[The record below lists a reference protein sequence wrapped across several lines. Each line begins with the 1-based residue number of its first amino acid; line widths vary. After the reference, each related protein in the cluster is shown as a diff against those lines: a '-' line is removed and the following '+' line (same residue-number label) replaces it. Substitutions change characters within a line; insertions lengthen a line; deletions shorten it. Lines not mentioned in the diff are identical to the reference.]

1 MNGYSRIPGFP
12 GAGGPLEIEV
22 YSVSQVTDFVARL
35 LQADTR
41 LADVWVSGEISNF
54 THHSSG
60 HMYLTLKDDASRL
73 RAVMFQGANRGLRFR
88 PESGMRVFAHGYV
101 GVYRSGGEYQLYVDF
116 MEPAGLGALFLAFQ
130 QLKAKLEAQGLFDPA
145 LKRSLPRFPKCIAV
159 ATSPT
164 GAAIR
169 DIITVARRRWPAV
182 HIVVI
187 PTLVQGDGAPA
198 SIVAAIERANAASGA
213 EGIVDID
220 ALIVG
225 RGGGS
230 AEELWAFNDE
240 TVARAIRS
248 SRIPV
253 VSAVGHET
261 DFTIADFAADV
272 RAATPSAAAELVVP
286 DMGVY
291 LRQLD
296 TLQTRLARSVRRL
309 LDQRK
314 QRMDELGRW
323 LTQRIQVKLR
333 TSRDRVQRLSGVL
346 SALDPE
352 AVLGRGYAI
361 CRGPDGSILKDS
373 QNVQTGDAVRVK
385 LGRGAIGCEVREREV
400 VEG

>member
-1 MNGYSRIPGFP
+1 MEVRRVNAYG
-12 GAGGPLEIEV
+12 LEIEV
-22 YSVSQVTDFVARL
+22 HSVSQITDRVARL
-35 LQADTR
+35 LQADAV

-60 HMYLTLKDDASRL
+60 HMYMTLKDDTSRL

-101 GVYRSGGEYQLYVDF
+101 GVYRSGGEYQLYIDF
-116 MEPAGLGALFLAFQ
+116 MEPAGLGGLFLAFQ
-130 QLKAKLEAQGLFDPA
+130 QLKAKLEAEGLFDAA
-145 LKRSLPRFPKCIAV
+145 LKRPLPRFPKRIAV

-182 HIVVI
+182 HIIVI

-198 SIVAAIERANAASGA
+198 SIVSSIEQANALA
-213 EGIVDID
+213 EAGNGDGDGMGIDV
-220 ALIVG
+220 LIVG

-240 TVARAIRS
+240 MVARAIRS

-272 RAATPSAAAELVVP
+272 RAATPSAAAEVVVP
-286 DMGVY
+286 DIGVY
-291 LRQLD
+291 LRQLEAERA
-296 TLQTRLARSVRRL
+296 RLERSMQRL
-309 LDQRK
+309 IAQRQ
-314 QRMDELGRW
+314 QRLDELRRW
-323 LTQRIQVKLR
+323 LVLKTQTKLR
-333 TSRDRVQRLSGVL
+333 ASRERVQRLAGVL
-346 SALDPE
+346 SALDPQ

-361 CRGPDGSILKDS
+361 CRGPDGAIMKDS
-373 QNVQTGDAVRVK
+373 QAVHLGDAVSVK
-385 LGRGAIGCEVREREV
+385 LGRGAIGCEVREVIR
-400 VEG
+400 G

>member
-1 MNGYSRIPGFP
+1 MNAYG
-12 GAGGPLEIEV
+12 LEIEV
-22 YSVSQVTDFVARL
+22 YSVSQITDRVARL
-35 LQADTR
+35 LQADAV

-60 HMYLTLKDDASRL
+60 HMYMTLKDDASRL
-73 RAVMFQGANRGLRFR
+73 RAVMFHGANRGLRFR

-101 GVYRSGGEYQLYVDF
+101 GVYRSGGEYQLYIDF
-116 MEPAGLGALFLAFQ
+116 MEPAGLGGLFLAFQ
-130 QLKAKLEAQGLFDPA
+130 QLKARLEAEGLFDPA
-145 LKRSLPRFPKCIAV
+145 LKRSLPRFPKRIAV

-182 HIVVI
+182 NIVII

-198 SIVAAIERANAASGA
+198 SIVSSIEQANALA
-213 EGIVDID
+213 EAGGDDGVDV
-220 ALIVG
+220 LIVG

-286 DMGVY
+286 DIVVY
-291 LRQLD
+291 LRQVEVARA
-296 TLQTRLARSVRRL
+296 RLARSVRRL
-309 LDQRK
+309 IDQRR
-314 QRMDELGRW
+314 QRVDELRRW
-323 LTQRIQVKLR
+323 LVQKTQMKLR
-333 TSRDRVQRLSGVL
+333 ASRERVQRVAGVL
-346 SALDPE
+346 SALDPQ

-361 CRGPDGSILKDS
+361 CRGPDGAILKDS
-373 QNVQTGDAVRVK
+373 QSVRTGDAVSVR
-385 LGRGAIGCEVREREV
+385 LGRGAIGCEVREV
-400 VEG
+400 VHG

>member
-1 MNGYSRIPGFP
+1 MGVRRVNAYG
-12 GAGGPLEIEV
+12 LEIEV
-22 YSVSQVTDFVARL
+22 YSVSQISDRVARL
-35 LQADTR
+35 LQADAV

-60 HMYLTLKDDASRL
+60 HMYMTLKDDASRL

-101 GVYRSGGEYQLYVDF
+101 GVYRSGGEYQLYIDF
-116 MEPAGLGALFLAFQ
+116 MEPAGLGGLFLAFQ
-130 QLKAKLEAQGLFDPA
+130 QLKARLEAEGLFDPA
-145 LKRSLPRFPKCIAV
+145 LKRSLPRFPKRIAV

-182 HIVVI
+182 HIVII

-198 SIVAAIERANAASGA
+198 GIASSIEQANALA
-213 EGIVDID
+213 EAGGDDGVDV
-220 ALIVG
+220 LIVG

-286 DMGVY
+286 DIVVY
-291 LRQLD
+291 LRQVEVARA
-296 TLQTRLARSVRRL
+296 RLARSVRRL
-309 LDQRK
+309 IDQRR
-314 QRMDELGRW
+314 QRVDELRRW
-323 LTQRIQVKLR
+323 LVQKTQMKLR
-333 TSRDRVQRLSGVL
+333 ASRERVQRVVGVL
-346 SALDPE
+346 SALDPQ

-361 CRGPDGSILKDS
+361 CRGPDGAILKDS
-373 QNVQTGDAVRVK
+373 QSVRTGDAVSVR
-385 LGRGAIGCEVREREV
+385 LGRGAIGCEVREV
-400 VEG
+400 VHG

>member
-1 MNGYSRIPGFP
+1 MGVRRVNAYG
-12 GAGGPLEIEV
+12 LEIEV
-22 YSVSQVTDFVARL
+22 YSVSQITDRVARL
-35 LQADTR
+35 LQADAV

-60 HMYLTLKDDASRL
+60 HMYMTLKDDASRL

-101 GVYRSGGEYQLYVDF
+101 GVYRSGGEYQLYIDF
-116 MEPAGLGALFLAFQ
+116 MEPAGLGGLFLAFQ
-130 QLKAKLEAQGLFDPA
+130 QLKARLEAEGLFDPA
-145 LKRSLPRFPKCIAV
+145 LKRSLPRFPKRIAV

-182 HIVVI
+182 NIVII

-198 SIVAAIERANAASGA
+198 SIVSSIEQANALA
-213 EGIVDID
+213 EAGGDDGVDV
-220 ALIVG
+220 LIVG

-286 DMGVY
+286 DIVVY
-291 LRQLD
+291 LRQVEVERA
-296 TLQTRLARSVRRL
+296 RLARSVRRL
-309 LDQRK
+309 IDQRR
-314 QRMDELGRW
+314 QRVDELRRW
-323 LTQRIQVKLR
+323 LVQKTQMKLR
-333 TSRDRVQRLSGVL
+333 ASRERVQRVAGVL
-346 SALDPE
+346 SALDPQ

-361 CRGPDGSILKDS
+361 CRGPDGAILKDS
-373 QNVQTGDAVRVK
+373 QSVRTGDAVSVR
-385 LGRGAIGCEVREREV
+385 LGRGAIGCEVREV
-400 VEG
+400 VHG

>member
-1 MNGYSRIPGFP
+1 MGVRRVNAYG
-12 GAGGPLEIEV
+12 LEIEV
-22 YSVSQVTDFVARL
+22 YSVSQITDRVARL
-35 LQADTR
+35 LQADAV

-60 HMYLTLKDDASRL
+60 HMYMTLKDDASRL

-101 GVYRSGGEYQLYVDF
+101 GVYRSGGEYQLYIDF
-116 MEPAGLGALFLAFQ
+116 MEPAGLGGLFLAFQ
-130 QLKAKLEAQGLFDPA
+130 QLKAKLEAEGLFDPA
-145 LKRSLPRFPKCIAV
+145 LKRPLPRFPKRIAV

-182 HIVVI
+182 NIVII

-198 SIVAAIERANAASGA
+198 SIASSIEQANALA
-213 EGIVDID
+213 EAGGDDGVDV
-220 ALIVG
+220 LIVG

-240 TVARAIRS
+240 TVARAIRA

-286 DMGVY
+286 DIVVY
-291 LRQLD
+291 LRQVEVARA
-296 TLQTRLARSVRRL
+296 RLARSVRRL
-309 LDQRK
+309 IDQRR
-314 QRMDELGRW
+314 QRVDELRRW
-323 LTQRIQVKLR
+323 LVQKTQMKLR
-333 TSRDRVQRLSGVL
+333 ASRERVQRVVGVL
-346 SALDPE
+346 SALDPQ

-361 CRGPDGSILKDS
+361 CRGPDGAILKDS
-373 QNVQTGDAVRVK
+373 QSVRTGDAVSVR
-385 LGRGAIGCEVREREV
+385 LGRGAIGCEVREV
-400 VEG
+400 VHG

>member
-1 MNGYSRIPGFP
+1 MGVRRVNAYG
-12 GAGGPLEIEV
+12 LEIEV
-22 YSVSQVTDFVARL
+22 YSVSQITDRVARL
-35 LQADTR
+35 LQADSV

-60 HMYLTLKDDASRL
+60 HMYMTLKDDASRL

-88 PESGMRVFAHGYV
+88 PDSGMRVFAHGYV
-101 GVYRSGGEYQLYVDF
+101 GVYRSAGEYQLYIDF

-130 QLKAKLEAQGLFDPA
+130 QLKARLEAEGLFDPA
-145 LKRSLPRFPKCIAV
+145 LKRTLPRFPKRIAV

-164 GAAIR
+164 GAAVR

-198 SIVAAIERANAASGA
+198 SIVSSIEQANALA
-213 EGIVDID
+213 EAGGDHGIDV
-220 ALIVG
+220 LIVG

-240 TVARAIRS
+240 MVARAIRS

-286 DMGVY
+286 DIAVY
-291 LRQLD
+291 LRQLEVARA
-296 TLQTRLARSVRRL
+296 RLARSVRRL
-309 LDQRK
+309 IDQRQ
-314 QRMDELGRW
+314 QRVDELRRW
-323 LTQRIQVKLR
+323 LVQKTQTKLR
-333 TSRDRVQRLSGVL
+333 TSRERVQRLAGVL
-346 SALDPE
+346 SALDPQ

-361 CRGPDGSILKDS
+361 CRGPDGAILKDS
-373 QNVQTGDAVRVK
+373 QCVDVGDAVNVR
-385 LGRGAIGCEVREREV
+385 LGRGAIGCQVREV
-400 VEG
+400 VRG

>member
-1 MNGYSRIPGFP
+1 MNAYG
-12 GAGGPLEIEV
+12 LEIEV
-22 YSVSQVTDFVARL
+22 YSVSQITDRVTRL
-35 LQADTR
+35 LQADAV

-60 HMYLTLKDDASRL
+60 HMYMTLKDDASRL

-101 GVYRSGGEYQLYVDF
+101 GVYRSGGEYQLYIDF
-116 MEPAGLGALFLAFQ
+116 MEPAGLGGLFLAFQ
-130 QLKAKLEAQGLFDPA
+130 QLKAKLEAEGLFDPA
-145 LKRSLPRFPKCIAV
+145 LKRPLPRFPRRIAV

-182 HIVVI
+182 NIVII

-198 SIVAAIERANAASGA
+198 SIASSIEQANALA
-213 EGIVDID
+213 EAGGDDGVDV
-220 ALIVG
+220 LIVG

-261 DFTIADFAADV
+261 DFTIADFAEDV

-286 DMGVY
+286 DIVVY
-291 LRQLD
+291 LRQVEVARA
-296 TLQTRLARSVRRL
+296 RLARSVRRL
-309 LDQRK
+309 IDQRR
-314 QRMDELGRW
+314 QRVDELRRR
-323 LTQRIQVKLR
+323 LVQKTQMKLR
-333 TSRDRVQRLSGVL
+333 ASRERVQRVAGVL
-346 SALDPE
+346 SALDPQ

-361 CRGPDGSILKDS
+361 CRGPDGAILKDS
-373 QNVQTGDAVRVK
+373 QSVRTGDAVSVR
-385 LGRGAIGCEVREREV
+385 LGRGAIGCEVREV
-400 VEG
+400 VHG

>member
-1 MNGYSRIPGFP
+1 MNAYG
-12 GAGGPLEIEV
+12 LEIEV
-22 YSVSQVTDFVARL
+22 YSVSQISDRVARL
-35 LQADTR
+35 LQADAV

-60 HMYLTLKDDASRL
+60 HMYMTLKDDASRL

-101 GVYRSGGEYQLYVDF
+101 GVYRSGGEYQLYIDF
-116 MEPAGLGALFLAFQ
+116 MEPAGLGGLFLAFQ
-130 QLKAKLEAQGLFDPA
+130 QLKARLEAEGLFDPA
-145 LKRSLPRFPKCIAV
+145 LKRSLPRFPKRIAV

-182 HIVVI
+182 NIVII

-198 SIVAAIERANAASGA
+198 SIASSIEQANALA
-213 EGIVDID
+213 EAGGDDGVDV
-220 ALIVG
+220 LIVG

-286 DMGVY
+286 DIVVY
-291 LRQLD
+291 LRQVEVARA
-296 TLQTRLARSVRRL
+296 RLARSVRRL
-309 LDQRK
+309 IDQRR
-314 QRMDELGRW
+314 QRADELRRW
-323 LTQRIQVKLR
+323 LVQNTQTKLR
-333 TSRDRVQRLSGVL
+333 ASRERVQRLAEVL
-346 SALDPE
+346 SALDPQ
-352 AVLGRGYAI
+352 AVLSRGYAI
-361 CRGPDGSILKDS
+361 CRGPDGAILKDS
-373 QNVQTGDAVRVK
+373 QGVRTGDAVSVR
-385 LGRGAIGCEVREREV
+385 LGRGAIGCEVREV
-400 VEG
+400 VHG

>member
-1 MNGYSRIPGFP
+1 MGVRRVNAYG
-12 GAGGPLEIEV
+12 LEIEV
-22 YSVSQVTDFVARL
+22 YSVSQITDRVARL
-35 LQADTR
+35 LQADAV

-60 HMYLTLKDDASRL
+60 HMYMTLKDDASRL

-101 GVYRSGGEYQLYVDF
+101 GVYRSGGEYQLYIDF
-116 MEPAGLGALFLAFQ
+116 MEPAGLGGLFLAFQ
-130 QLKAKLEAQGLFDPA
+130 QLKARLEAEGLFDPA
-145 LKRSLPRFPKCIAV
+145 LKRSLPRFPKRIAV

-182 HIVVI
+182 NIVII

-198 SIVAAIERANAASGA
+198 SIASSIEQANALA
-213 EGIVDID
+213 EAGGDDGVDV
-220 ALIVG
+220 LIVG

-286 DMGVY
+286 DIVVY
-291 LRQLD
+291 LRQVEVARA
-296 TLQTRLARSVRRL
+296 RLARSVRRL
-309 LDQRK
+309 IDQRR
-314 QRMDELGRW
+314 QRVDELRRW
-323 LTQRIQVKLR
+323 LVQKTQMKLR
-333 TSRDRVQRLSGVL
+333 ASRERVQRVVGVL
-346 SALDPE
+346 SALDPQ

-361 CRGPDGSILKDS
+361 CRGPDGAILKDS
-373 QNVQTGDAVRVK
+373 QSVRTGDAVSVR
-385 LGRGAIGCEVREREV
+385 LGRGAIGCEVREV
-400 VEG
+400 VHG

>member
-1 MNGYSRIPGFP
+1 MNAYG
-12 GAGGPLEIEV
+12 LEIEV
-22 YSVSQVTDFVARL
+22 YSVSQISDRVARL
-35 LQADTR
+35 LQADAV

-60 HMYLTLKDDASRL
+60 HMYMTLKDDASRL

-101 GVYRSGGEYQLYVDF
+101 GVYRSGGEYQLYIDF
-116 MEPAGLGALFLAFQ
+116 MEPAGLGGLFLAFQ
-130 QLKAKLEAQGLFDPA
+130 QLKARLEAEGLFDPA
-145 LKRSLPRFPKCIAV
+145 LKRSLPRFPKRIAV

-182 HIVVI
+182 NIVII

-198 SIVAAIERANAASGA
+198 SIASSIEQANALA
-213 EGIVDID
+213 EAGGDDGVDV
-220 ALIVG
+220 LIVG

-240 TVARAIRS
+240 TVARAIRA

-286 DMGVY
+286 DIVVY
-291 LRQLD
+291 LRQVEVARA
-296 TLQTRLARSVRRL
+296 RLARSVRRL
-309 LDQRK
+309 IDQRR
-314 QRMDELGRW
+314 QRVDELRRW
-323 LTQRIQVKLR
+323 LVQKTQMKLR
-333 TSRDRVQRLSGVL
+333 ASRERVQRVVGVL
-346 SALDPE
+346 STLDPQ

-361 CRGPDGSILKDS
+361 CRGPDGAILKDS
-373 QNVQTGDAVRVK
+373 QSVRTGDAVSVR
-385 LGRGAIGCEVREREV
+385 LGRGAIGCEVREV
-400 VEG
+400 VHG

>member
-1 MNGYSRIPGFP
+1 MGVRRVNAYG
-12 GAGGPLEIEV
+12 LEIEV
-22 YSVSQVTDFVARL
+22 YSVSQISDRVARL
-35 LQADTR
+35 LQADAV

-60 HMYLTLKDDASRL
+60 HMYMTLKDDASRL

-101 GVYRSGGEYQLYVDF
+101 GVYRSGGEYQLYIDF
-116 MEPAGLGALFLAFQ
+116 MEPAGLGGLFLACQ
-130 QLKAKLEAQGLFDPA
+130 QLKARLEAEGLFDPA
-145 LKRSLPRFPKCIAV
+145 LKRSLPRFPKRIAV

-182 HIVVI
+182 NIVII

-198 SIVAAIERANAASGA
+198 SIASSIEQANALA
-213 EGIVDID
+213 EAGGDDGVDV
-220 ALIVG
+220 LIVG

-286 DMGVY
+286 DIVVY
-291 LRQLD
+291 LRQVEVARA
-296 TLQTRLARSVRRL
+296 RLARSVRRL
-309 LDQRK
+309 IDQRR
-314 QRMDELGRW
+314 QRVDELRRW
-323 LTQRIQVKLR
+323 LVQKTQMKLR
-333 TSRDRVQRLSGVL
+333 ASRERVQRVVGVL
-346 SALDPE
+346 SALDPQ

-361 CRGPDGSILKDS
+361 CRGPDGAILKDS
-373 QNVQTGDAVRVK
+373 QSVRTGDAVSVR
-385 LGRGAIGCEVREREV
+385 LGRGAIGCEVREV
-400 VEG
+400 VHG

>member
-1 MNGYSRIPGFP
+1 MEVRRVNAYG
-12 GAGGPLEIEV
+12 LEIEV
-22 YSVSQVTDFVARL
+22 HSVSQITDRVARL
-35 LQADTR
+35 LQADAV

-60 HMYLTLKDDASRL
+60 HMYMTLKDDTSRL

-101 GVYRSGGEYQLYVDF
+101 GVYRGGGEYQLYIDF
-116 MEPAGLGALFLAFQ
+116 MEPAGLGGLFLAFQ
-130 QLKAKLEAQGLFDPA
+130 QLKAKLEAEGLFDAA
-145 LKRSLPRFPKCIAV
+145 LKRPLPRFPKRIAV

-182 HIVVI
+182 HIIVI

-198 SIVAAIERANAASGA
+198 SIVSSIEQANALA
-213 EGIVDID
+213 EAGNGDGDGMGIDV
-220 ALIVG
+220 LIVG

-240 TVARAIRS
+240 MVARAIRS

-272 RAATPSAAAELVVP
+272 RAATPSAAAEVVVP

-291 LRQLD
+291 LRQLEAERA
-296 TLQTRLARSVRRL
+296 RLVRSMRRL
-309 LDQRK
+309 IAQRQ
-314 QRMDELGRW
+314 QRVDELRRW
-323 LTQRIQVKLR
+323 LVLKTQTKLR
-333 TSRDRVQRLSGVL
+333 ASRERVQRLAGVL
-346 SALDPE
+346 SALDPQ

-361 CRGPDGSILKDS
+361 CRGPDGAIMKDS
-373 QNVQTGDAVRVK
+373 QAVHLGDAVSVK
-385 LGRGAIGCEVREREV
+385 LGRGAIGCEVREVIR
-400 VEG
+400 G

>member
-1 MNGYSRIPGFP
+1 M
-12 GAGGPLEIEV
+12 GGHRVNAYGLEIEV
-22 YSVSQVTDFVARL
+22 YSVSQITDRVTRL
-35 LQADTR
+35 LQADAV

-60 HMYLTLKDDASRL
+60 HMYMTLKDDASRL

-101 GVYRSGGEYQLYVDF
+101 GVYRSGGEYQLYIDF
-116 MEPAGLGALFLAFQ
+116 MEPAGLGGLFLAFQ
-130 QLKAKLEAQGLFDPA
+130 QLKARLEAEGLFDPA
-145 LKRSLPRFPKCIAV
+145 LKRSLPRFPKRIAV

-182 HIVVI
+182 NIVII

-198 SIVAAIERANAASGA
+198 SIASSIEQANALA
-213 EGIVDID
+213 EAGGDDGVDV
-220 ALIVG
+220 LIVG

-286 DMGVY
+286 DIVVY
-291 LRQLD
+291 LRQVEVARA
-296 TLQTRLARSVRRL
+296 RLARSVRRL
-309 LDQRK
+309 IDQRR
-314 QRMDELGRW
+314 QRVDELRRW
-323 LTQRIQVKLR
+323 LVQKTQMKLR
-333 TSRDRVQRLSGVL
+333 ASRERVQRVVGVL
-346 SALDPE
+346 SALDPQ

-361 CRGPDGSILKDS
+361 CRGPDGAILKDS
-373 QNVQTGDAVRVK
+373 QSVRTGDAVSVR
-385 LGRGAIGCEVREREV
+385 LGRGAIGCEVREV
-400 VEG
+400 VHG

>member
-1 MNGYSRIPGFP
+1 MGVRRVNAYG
-12 GAGGPLEIEV
+12 LEIEV
-22 YSVSQVTDFVARL
+22 YSVSQITDRVARL
-35 LQADTR
+35 LQADAV

-60 HMYLTLKDDASRL
+60 HMYMTLKDDASRL

-101 GVYRSGGEYQLYVDF
+101 GVYRSGGEYQLYIDF
-116 MEPAGLGALFLAFQ
+116 MEPAGLGGLFLAFQ
-130 QLKAKLEAQGLFDPA
+130 QLKARLEAEGLFDPA
-145 LKRSLPRFPKCIAV
+145 LKRPLPRFPKRIAV

-198 SIVAAIERANAASGA
+198 SIVSSIEQANALAEASGDD
-213 EGIVDID
+213 GIDV
-220 ALIVG
+220 LIVG

-230 AEELWAFNDE
+230 AEELGAFNDE

-286 DMGVY
+286 DIIVY
-291 LRQLD
+291 LRQLEVERA
-296 TLQTRLARSVRRL
+296 RLARSVRRL
-309 LDQRK
+309 IDQRR
-314 QRMDELGRW
+314 QHVDELRRW
-323 LTQRIQVKLR
+323 LVQKTQTKLR
-333 TSRDRVQRLSGVL
+333 TSRDRVQGLAGVL
-346 SALDPE
+346 SALDPQ
-352 AVLGRGYAI
+352 AVLGRGYAV

-373 QNVQTGDAVRVK
+373 QSVHAGDAVSVE
-385 LGRGAIGCEVREREV
+385 LGRGAIGCEVREV
-400 VEG
+400 VHG

>member
-1 MNGYSRIPGFP
+1 MEVRRVNAYG
-12 GAGGPLEIEV
+12 LEIEV
-22 YSVSQVTDFVARL
+22 HSVSQITDRVARL
-35 LQADTR
+35 LQADAV

-60 HMYLTLKDDASRL
+60 HMYMTLKDDTSRL

-101 GVYRSGGEYQLYVDF
+101 GVYRSGGEYQLYIDF
-116 MEPAGLGALFLAFQ
+116 MEPAGLGGLFLAFQ
-130 QLKAKLEAQGLFDPA
+130 QLKAKLEAEGLFDVA
-145 LKRSLPRFPKCIAV
+145 LKRPLPRFPKRIAV

-182 HIVVI
+182 HIIVI

-198 SIVAAIERANAASGA
+198 SIVSSIEQANALA
-213 EGIVDID
+213 EAGNGDGDGMGIDV
-220 ALIVG
+220 LIVG

-240 TVARAIRS
+240 KVARAIRS

-272 RAATPSAAAELVVP
+272 RAATPSAAAEVVVP
-286 DMGVY
+286 DIGVY
-291 LRQLD
+291 LRQLEAERA
-296 TLQTRLARSVRRL
+296 RLERSMQRL
-309 LDQRK
+309 IAQRQ
-314 QRMDELGRW
+314 QRLDELRRW
-323 LTQRIQVKLR
+323 LVLKTQTKLR
-333 TSRDRVQRLSGVL
+333 ASRERVQRLAGVL
-346 SALDPE
+346 SALDPQ

-361 CRGPDGSILKDS
+361 CRGPDGAIMKDS
-373 QNVQTGDAVRVK
+373 QAVHLGDAVSVK
-385 LGRGAIGCEVREREV
+385 LGRGAIGCEVREVIR
-400 VEG
+400 G

>member
-1 MNGYSRIPGFP
+1 MNAYG
-12 GAGGPLEIEV
+12 LEIEV
-22 YSVSQVTDFVARL
+22 YSVSQITDRVARL
-35 LQADTR
+35 LQADAV

-60 HMYLTLKDDASRL
+60 HMYMTLKDDASRL

-101 GVYRSGGEYQLYVDF
+101 GVYRSGGEYQLYIDF
-116 MEPAGLGALFLAFQ
+116 MEPAGLGGLFLAFQ
-130 QLKAKLEAQGLFDPA
+130 QLKARLEAEGLFDPA
-145 LKRSLPRFPKCIAV
+145 LKRSLPRFPKRIAV

-182 HIVVI
+182 NIVII

-198 SIVAAIERANAASGA
+198 SIVSSIEQANALA
-213 EGIVDID
+213 EAGGDDGVDV
-220 ALIVG
+220 LIVG

-286 DMGVY
+286 DIVVY
-291 LRQLD
+291 LRQVEVERA
-296 TLQTRLARSVRRL
+296 RLARSVRRL
-309 LDQRK
+309 IDQRR
-314 QRMDELGRW
+314 QRVDELRRW
-323 LTQRIQVKLR
+323 LVQKTQMKLR
-333 TSRDRVQRLSGVL
+333 ASRERVQRVAGVL
-346 SALDPE
+346 SALDPQ

-361 CRGPDGSILKDS
+361 CRGPDGAILKDS
-373 QNVQTGDAVRVK
+373 QSVRTGDAVSVR
-385 LGRGAIGCEVREREV
+385 LGRGAIGCEVREV
-400 VEG
+400 VHG

>member
-1 MNGYSRIPGFP
+1 MNAYG
-12 GAGGPLEIEV
+12 LEIEV
-22 YSVSQVTDFVARL
+22 YSVSQISDRVARL
-35 LQADTR
+35 LQADAV

-60 HMYLTLKDDASRL
+60 HMYMTLKDDASRL

-101 GVYRSGGEYQLYVDF
+101 GVYRSGGEYQLYIDF
-116 MEPAGLGALFLAFQ
+116 MEPAGLGGLFLAFQ
-130 QLKAKLEAQGLFDPA
+130 QLKARLEAEGLFDPA
-145 LKRSLPRFPKCIAV
+145 LKRSLPRFPKRIAV

-182 HIVVI
+182 NIVII

-198 SIVAAIERANAASGA
+198 SIASSIEQANALA
-213 EGIVDID
+213 EAGGDDGVDV
-220 ALIVG
+220 LIVG

-286 DMGVY
+286 DIVVY
-291 LRQLD
+291 LRQVEVARA
-296 TLQTRLARSVRRL
+296 RLARSVRRL
-309 LDQRK
+309 IDQRR
-314 QRMDELGRW
+314 QRVDELRRW
-323 LTQRIQVKLR
+323 LVQKTQMKLR
-333 TSRDRVQRLSGVL
+333 ASRERVQRVAGVL
-346 SALDPE
+346 SALDPQ

-361 CRGPDGSILKDS
+361 CRGPDGAILKDS
-373 QNVQTGDAVRVK
+373 QSVRTGDAVSVR
-385 LGRGAIGCEVREREV
+385 LGRGAIGCEVREV
-400 VEG
+400 VHG

>member
-1 MNGYSRIPGFP
+1 VNAYG
-12 GAGGPLEIEV
+12 LEIEV
-22 YSVSQVTDFVARL
+22 HSVSQITDRVARL
-35 LQADTR
+35 LQADAV

-60 HMYLTLKDDASRL
+60 HMYMTLKDDTSRL

-101 GVYRSGGEYQLYVDF
+101 GVYRSGGEYQLYIDF
-116 MEPAGLGALFLAFQ
+116 MEPAGLGGLFLAFQ
-130 QLKAKLEAQGLFDPA
+130 QLKAKLEAEGLFDAA
-145 LKRSLPRFPKCIAV
+145 LKRPLPRFPKRIAV

-182 HIVVI
+182 HIIVI

-198 SIVAAIERANAASGA
+198 SIVSSIEQANALA
-213 EGIVDID
+213 EAGNGDGDGMGIDV
-220 ALIVG
+220 LIVG

-240 TVARAIRS
+240 MVARAIRS

-272 RAATPSAAAELVVP
+272 RAATPSAAAEVVVP

-291 LRQLD
+291 LRQLEAERA
-296 TLQTRLARSVRRL
+296 RLERSMQRL
-309 LDQRK
+309 IAQRQ
-314 QRMDELGRW
+314 QRLDELRRW
-323 LTQRIQVKLR
+323 LVLKTQTKLR
-333 TSRDRVQRLSGVL
+333 ASRERVQRLAGVL
-346 SALDPE
+346 SALDPQ

-361 CRGPDGSILKDS
+361 CRGPDGAIMKDS
-373 QNVQTGDAVRVK
+373 QAVHLGDAVSVK
-385 LGRGAIGCEVREREV
+385 LGRGAIGCEVREVIR
-400 VEG
+400 G

>member
-1 MNGYSRIPGFP
+1 MGVRRVNAYG
-12 GAGGPLEIEV
+12 LEIEV
-22 YSVSQVTDFVARL
+22 HSVSQITDRVARL
-35 LQADTR
+35 LQADAV

-60 HMYLTLKDDASRL
+60 HMYMTLKDDTSRL

-101 GVYRSGGEYQLYVDF
+101 GVYRSGGEYQLYIDF
-116 MEPAGLGALFLAFQ
+116 MEPAGLGGLFLAFQ
-130 QLKAKLEAQGLFDPA
+130 QLKAKLEAEGLFDAA
-145 LKRSLPRFPKCIAV
+145 LKRPLPRFPKRIAA

-182 HIVVI
+182 HIIVI

-198 SIVAAIERANAASGA
+198 SIVSSIEQANALA
-213 EGIVDID
+213 EAGNGDGDGMGIDV
-220 ALIVG
+220 LIVG

-240 TVARAIRS
+240 MVARAIRS

-272 RAATPSAAAELVVP
+272 RAATPSAAAEVVVP
-286 DMGVY
+286 DIGVY
-291 LRQLD
+291 LRQLEMERA
-296 TLQTRLARSVRRL
+296 RLERSMQRL
-309 LDQRK
+309 IAQRQ
-314 QRMDELGRW
+314 QRVDELRRW
-323 LTQRIQVKLR
+323 LVLKTQTKLR
-333 TSRDRVQRLSGVL
+333 ASRERVQRLAGVL
-346 SALDPE
+346 SALDPQ

-361 CRGPDGSILKDS
+361 CRGPDGAIMKDS
-373 QNVQTGDAVRVK
+373 QAVHLGDAVSVK
-385 LGRGAIGCEVREREV
+385 LGRGAIGCEVREVIR
-400 VEG
+400 G

>member
-1 MNGYSRIPGFP
+1 MGVRRVNAYG
-12 GAGGPLEIEV
+12 LEIEV
-22 YSVSQVTDFVARL
+22 YSVSQITDRVARL
-35 LQADTR
+35 LQADAV

-60 HMYLTLKDDASRL
+60 HMYMTLKDDASRL

-101 GVYRSGGEYQLYVDF
+101 GVYRSGGEYQLYIDF
-116 MEPAGLGALFLAFQ
+116 MEPAGLGGLFLAFQ
-130 QLKAKLEAQGLFDPA
+130 QLKARLEAEGLFDPA
-145 LKRSLPRFPKCIAV
+145 LKRSLPRFPKRIAV

-182 HIVVI
+182 NIVII

-198 SIVAAIERANAASGA
+198 SIVSSIEQANALA
-213 EGIVDID
+213 EAGGDDGVDV
-220 ALIVG
+220 LIVG

-286 DMGVY
+286 DIVVY
-291 LRQLD
+291 LRQVEVARA
-296 TLQTRLARSVRRL
+296 RLARSVRRL
-309 LDQRK
+309 IDQRR
-314 QRMDELGRW
+314 QRVDELRRW
-323 LTQRIQVKLR
+323 LVQKTQMKLR
-333 TSRDRVQRLSGVL
+333 ASRERVQRVAGVL
-346 SALDPE
+346 SALDPQ

-361 CRGPDGSILKDS
+361 CRGPDGAILKDS
-373 QNVQTGDAVRVK
+373 QSVRTGDAVSVR
-385 LGRGAIGCEVREREV
+385 LGRGAIGCEVREV
-400 VEG
+400 VHG

>member
-1 MNGYSRIPGFP
+1 MGVRRVNAYG
-12 GAGGPLEIEV
+12 LEIEV
-22 YSVSQVTDFVARL
+22 YSVSQISDRVARL
-35 LQADTR
+35 LQADAV

-60 HMYLTLKDDASRL
+60 HMYMTLKDDASRL

-101 GVYRSGGEYQLYVDF
+101 GVYRSGGEYQLYIDF
-116 MEPAGLGALFLAFQ
+116 MEPAGLGGLFLAFQ
-130 QLKAKLEAQGLFDPA
+130 QLKARLEAEGLFDPA
-145 LKRSLPRFPKCIAV
+145 LKRSLPRFPKRIAV

-182 HIVVI
+182 NIVII

-198 SIVAAIERANAASGA
+198 SIASSIEQANALA
-213 EGIVDID
+213 EAGGDDGVDV
-220 ALIVG
+220 LIVG

-286 DMGVY
+286 DIVVY
-291 LRQLD
+291 LRQVEVERA
-296 TLQTRLARSVRRL
+296 RLARSVRRL
-309 LDQRK
+309 IDQRR
-314 QRMDELGRW
+314 QRVDELRRW
-323 LTQRIQVKLR
+323 LVQKTQMKLR
-333 TSRDRVQRLSGVL
+333 ASRERVQRVVGVL
-346 SALDPE
+346 SALDPQ

-361 CRGPDGSILKDS
+361 CRGPDGAILKDS
-373 QNVQTGDAVRVK
+373 QSVRTGDAVSVR
-385 LGRGAIGCEVREREV
+385 LGRGAIGCEVREV
-400 VEG
+400 VHG

>member
-1 MNGYSRIPGFP
+1 MGVRRVNAYG
-12 GAGGPLEIEV
+12 LEIEV
-22 YSVSQVTDFVARL
+22 YSVSQITDRVARL
-35 LQADTR
+35 LQADAV

-60 HMYLTLKDDASRL
+60 HMYMTLKDDASRL

-101 GVYRSGGEYQLYVDF
+101 GVYRSGGEYQLYIDF
-116 MEPAGLGALFLAFQ
+116 MEPAGLGGLFLAFQ
-130 QLKAKLEAQGLFDPA
+130 QLKAKLEAEGLFDPA
-145 LKRSLPRFPKCIAV
+145 LKRPLPRFPRRIAV

-198 SIVAAIERANAASGA
+198 SIVSSIEQANALA
-213 EGIVDID
+213 EAGGDHGIDV
-220 ALIVG
+220 LIVG

-240 TVARAIRS
+240 TVARAIRA

-286 DMGVY
+286 DIAVY
-291 LRQLD
+291 LRQLEVERA
-296 TLQTRLARSVRRL
+296 RLARSVRRL
-309 LDQRK
+309 IDQRR
-314 QRMDELGRW
+314 QRADELRRW
-323 LTQRIQVKLR
+323 LVQKTQTKLR
-333 TSRDRVQRLSGVL
+333 ASRDRVQRLAGVL
-346 SALDPE
+346 SALDPQ
-352 AVLGRGYAI
+352 AVLSRGYAI
-361 CRGPDGSILKDS
+361 CRGPDGAILKDS
-373 QNVQTGDAVRVK
+373 QDVRTGDAVSVR
-385 LGRGAIGCEVREREV
+385 LGRGAIGCEVREV
-400 VEG
+400 VQG

>member
-1 MNGYSRIPGFP
+1 MNAYG
-12 GAGGPLEIEV
+12 LEIEV
-22 YSVSQVTDFVARL
+22 HSVSQITDRVARL
-35 LQADTR
+35 LQADAV

-60 HMYLTLKDDASRL
+60 HMYMTLKDDTSRL

-101 GVYRSGGEYQLYVDF
+101 GVYRSGGEYQLYIDF
-116 MEPAGLGALFLAFQ
+116 MEPAGLGGLFLAFQ
-130 QLKAKLEAQGLFDPA
+130 QLKAKLEAEGLFDAA
-145 LKRSLPRFPKCIAV
+145 LKRPLPRFPKRIAA

-182 HIVVI
+182 HIIVI

-198 SIVAAIERANAASGA
+198 SIVSSIEQANALA
-213 EGIVDID
+213 EAGNGDGDGVGIDV
-220 ALIVG
+220 LIVG

-240 TVARAIRS
+240 MVARAIRS

-272 RAATPSAAAELVVP
+272 RAATPSAAAEVVVP
-286 DMGVY
+286 DIGVY
-291 LRQLD
+291 LRQLEMERA
-296 TLQTRLARSVRRL
+296 RLERSMQRL
-309 LDQRK
+309 IAQRQ
-314 QRMDELGRW
+314 QRVDELRRW
-323 LTQRIQVKLR
+323 LVLKTQTKLR
-333 TSRDRVQRLSGVL
+333 ASRERVQRLAGVL
-346 SALDPE
+346 SALDPQ

-361 CRGPDGSILKDS
+361 CRGPDGAIMKDS
-373 QNVQTGDAVRVK
+373 QAVHLGDAVSVK
-385 LGRGAIGCEVREREV
+385 LGRGAIGCEVREVIR
-400 VEG
+400 G

>member
-1 MNGYSRIPGFP
+1 MNAYG
-12 GAGGPLEIEV
+12 LEIEV
-22 YSVSQVTDFVARL
+22 HSVSQITDRVARL
-35 LQADTR
+35 LQADAV

-60 HMYLTLKDDASRL
+60 HMYMTLKDDTSRL

-101 GVYRSGGEYQLYVDF
+101 GVYRGGGEYQLYIDF
-116 MEPAGLGALFLAFQ
+116 MEPAGLGGLFLAFQ
-130 QLKAKLEAQGLFDPA
+130 QLKAKLEAEGLFDAA
-145 LKRSLPRFPKCIAV
+145 LKRPLPRFPKRVAV

-182 HIVVI
+182 HIIII

-198 SIVAAIERANAASGA
+198 SIVSSIEQANALA
-213 EGIVDID
+213 EAGNGDGDGMGIDV
-220 ALIVG
+220 LIVG

-240 TVARAIRS
+240 MVARAIRS

-272 RAATPSAAAELVVP
+272 RAATPSAAAEVVVP
-286 DMGVY
+286 DIGVY
-291 LRQLD
+291 LRQLEAERA
-296 TLQTRLARSVRRL
+296 RLERSMQRL
-309 LDQRK
+309 IAQRQ
-314 QRMDELGRW
+314 QRLDELRRW
-323 LTQRIQVKLR
+323 LVLKTQTKLR
-333 TSRDRVQRLSGVL
+333 ASRERVQRLAGVL
-346 SALDPE
+346 SALDPQ

-361 CRGPDGSILKDS
+361 CRGPDGAIMKDS
-373 QNVQTGDAVRVK
+373 QAVHLGDAVSVK
-385 LGRGAIGCEVREREV
+385 LGRGAIGCEVREVIR
-400 VEG
+400 G

>member
-1 MNGYSRIPGFP
+1 MGVRRVNAYG
-12 GAGGPLEIEV
+12 LEIEV
-22 YSVSQVTDFVARL
+22 YSVSQISDRVARL
-35 LQADTR
+35 LQADAV

-60 HMYLTLKDDASRL
+60 HMYMTLKDDASRL

-101 GVYRSGGEYQLYVDF
+101 GVYRSGGEYQLYIDF
-116 MEPAGLGALFLAFQ
+116 MEPAGLGGLFLAFQ
-130 QLKAKLEAQGLFDPA
+130 QLKARLEAEGLFDPA
-145 LKRSLPRFPKCIAV
+145 LKRSLPRFPKRIAV

-182 HIVVI
+182 NIVII

-198 SIVAAIERANAASGA
+198 SIASSIEQANALA
-213 EGIVDID
+213 EAGGDDGVDV
-220 ALIVG
+220 LIVG

-286 DMGVY
+286 DIVVY
-291 LRQLD
+291 LRQVEVARA
-296 TLQTRLARSVRRL
+296 RLARSVRRL
-309 LDQRK
+309 IDQRR
-314 QRMDELGRW
+314 QRADELRRW
-323 LTQRIQVKLR
+323 LVQNTQTKLR
-333 TSRDRVQRLSGVL
+333 ASRERVQRLAEVL
-346 SALDPE
+346 SALDPQ
-352 AVLGRGYAI
+352 AVLSRGYAI
-361 CRGPDGSILKDS
+361 CRGPDGAILKDS
-373 QNVQTGDAVRVK
+373 QGVRTGDAVSVR
-385 LGRGAIGCEVREREV
+385 LGRGAIGCEVREV
-400 VEG
+400 VHG

>member
-1 MNGYSRIPGFP
+1 MNAYG
-12 GAGGPLEIEV
+12 LEIEV
-22 YSVSQVTDFVARL
+22 YSVSQITDRVARL
-35 LQADTR
+35 LQADAV

-60 HMYLTLKDDASRL
+60 HMYMTLKDDASRL

-101 GVYRSGGEYQLYVDF
+101 GVYRSGGEYQLYIDF
-116 MEPAGLGALFLAFQ
+116 MEPAGLGGLFLAFQ
-130 QLKAKLEAQGLFDPA
+130 QLKARLEAEGLFDPA
-145 LKRSLPRFPKCIAV
+145 LKRSLPRFPKRIAV

-182 HIVVI
+182 HIVII

-198 SIVAAIERANAASGA
+198 SIVSSVEQANALA
-213 EGIVDID
+213 EAGGDDRVDV
-220 ALIVG
+220 LIVG

-286 DMGVY
+286 DIVVY
-291 LRQLD
+291 LRQVEVERA
-296 TLQTRLARSVRRL
+296 RLARSVRRL
-309 LDQRK
+309 IDQRR
-314 QRMDELGRW
+314 QRVDELRRW
-323 LTQRIQVKLR
+323 LVQKTQMKLR
-333 TSRDRVQRLSGVL
+333 ASRERVQRVAGVL
-346 SALDPE
+346 SALDPQ

-361 CRGPDGSILKDS
+361 CRGPDGAILKDS
-373 QNVQTGDAVRVK
+373 QSVRTGDAVSVR
-385 LGRGAIGCEVREREV
+385 LGRGAIGCEVREV
-400 VEG
+400 VHG

>member
-1 MNGYSRIPGFP
+1 MNAYG
-12 GAGGPLEIEV
+12 LEIEV
-22 YSVSQVTDFVARL
+22 YSVSQITDRVARL
-35 LQADTR
+35 LQADSV

-60 HMYLTLKDDASRL
+60 HMYMTLKDDASRL

-101 GVYRSGGEYQLYVDF
+101 GVYRSAGEYQLYIDF

-130 QLKAKLEAQGLFDPA
+130 QLKARLEAEGLFDPA
-145 LKRSLPRFPKCIAV
+145 LKRTLPRFPKRIAV

-164 GAAIR
+164 GAAVR

-198 SIVAAIERANAASGA
+198 SIVSSIEQANALA
-213 EGIVDID
+213 EAGGDHGIDV
-220 ALIVG
+220 LIVG

-240 TVARAIRS
+240 MVARAIRS

-286 DMGVY
+286 DIAVY
-291 LRQLD
+291 LRQLEVARA
-296 TLQTRLARSVRRL
+296 RLARSVRRL
-309 LDQRK
+309 IDQRQ
-314 QRMDELGRW
+314 QRVDELRRW
-323 LTQRIQVKLR
+323 LVQKTQTKLR
-333 TSRDRVQRLSGVL
+333 TSRERVQRLAGVL
-346 SALDPE
+346 SALDPQ

-361 CRGPDGSILKDS
+361 CRGPDGAILKDS
-373 QNVQTGDAVRVK
+373 QCVDVGDAVNVR
-385 LGRGAIGCEVREREV
+385 LGRGAIGCQVREV
-400 VEG
+400 VRG

>member
-1 MNGYSRIPGFP
+1 MGVRRVNAYG
-12 GAGGPLEIEV
+12 LEIEV
-22 YSVSQVTDFVARL
+22 YSVSQITDRVARL
-35 LQADTR
+35 LQADAV

-60 HMYLTLKDDASRL
+60 HMYMTLKDDASRL

-101 GVYRSGGEYQLYVDF
+101 GVYRSGGEYQLYIDF
-116 MEPAGLGALFLAFQ
+116 MEPAGLGGLFLAFQ
-130 QLKAKLEAQGLFDPA
+130 QLKAKLEAEGLFDPA
-145 LKRSLPRFPKCIAV
+145 LKRPLPRFPKRIAV

-198 SIVAAIERANAASGA
+198 GIVSSIEQANALA
-213 EGIVDID
+213 EVGGDGIDV
-220 ALIVG
+220 LIVG

-286 DMGVY
+286 DMVVY
-291 LRQLD
+291 LRLLE
-296 TLQTRLARSVRRL
+296 TERTRLIRSVRRL
-309 LDQRK
+309 IDQRR
-314 QRMDELGRW
+314 QHVDELRRW
-323 LTQRIQVKLR
+323 LIQKTQTRLR
-333 TSRDRVQRLSGVL
+333 ASRERVQRLAGVL
-346 SALDPE
+346 SALDPQ

-361 CRGPDGSILKDS
+361 CRGPDGVILKDS
-373 QNVQTGDAVRVK
+373 QSVRTGDAVSVK
-385 LGRGAIGCEVREREV
+385 LGRGAIGCEVREV
-400 VEG
+400 VRG

>member
-1 MNGYSRIPGFP
+1 MNAYG
-12 GAGGPLEIEV
+12 LEIEV
-22 YSVSQVTDFVARL
+22 YSVSQISDRVARL
-35 LQADTR
+35 LQADAV

-60 HMYLTLKDDASRL
+60 HMYMTLKDDASRL

-101 GVYRSGGEYQLYVDF
+101 GVYRSGGEYQLYIDF
-116 MEPAGLGALFLAFQ
+116 MEPAGLGGLFLACQ
-130 QLKAKLEAQGLFDPA
+130 QLKARLEAEGLFDPA
-145 LKRSLPRFPKCIAV
+145 LKRSLPRFPKRIAV

-182 HIVVI
+182 NIVII

-198 SIVAAIERANAASGA
+198 SIASSIEQANALA
-213 EGIVDID
+213 EAGGDDGVDV
-220 ALIVG
+220 LIVG

-286 DMGVY
+286 DIVVY
-291 LRQLD
+291 LRQVEVARA
-296 TLQTRLARSVRRL
+296 RLARSVRRL
-309 LDQRK
+309 IDQRR
-314 QRMDELGRW
+314 QRVDELRRW
-323 LTQRIQVKLR
+323 LVQKTQMKLR
-333 TSRDRVQRLSGVL
+333 ASRERVQRVVGVL
-346 SALDPE
+346 SALDPQ

-361 CRGPDGSILKDS
+361 CRGPDGAILKDS
-373 QNVQTGDAVRVK
+373 QSVRTGDAVSVR
-385 LGRGAIGCEVREREV
+385 LGRGAIGCEVREV
-400 VEG
+400 VHG

>member
-1 MNGYSRIPGFP
+1 MTCGFP
-12 GAGGPLEIEV
+12 GANV
-22 YSVSQVTDFVARL
+22 YSVSQVTDYVAGL
-35 LQADTR
+35 FQADSR
-41 LADVWVSGEISNF
+41 LADIWVSGEISSF

-60 HMYLTLKDDASRL
+60 HMYITLKDDSSRL
-73 RAVMFQGANRGLRFR
+73 RAVMFSGANRGLRFR
-88 PESGMRVFAHGYV
+88 PESGMRVLAHGYM
-101 GVYRSGGEYQLYVDF
+101 GVYKSGGEYQLYIDF

-130 QLKAKLEAQGLFDPA
+130 QLKAKLEAEGLFDPA
-145 LKRSLPRFPKCIAV
+145 LKRPLPKFPKRIAV

-164 GAAIR
+164 GAAVR

-182 HIVVI
+182 HILVI
-187 PTLVQGDGAPA
+187 PTLVQGEGAA
-198 SIVAAIERANAASGA
+198 VGIVDAIRRANAASGA
-213 EGIVDID
+213 SGIGDID

-240 TVARAIRS
+240 AVARAIRS
-248 SRIPV
+248 SQIPV

-261 DFTIADFAADV
+261 DFTIADFVADV

-291 LRQLD
+291 QRQLD
-296 TLQTRLARSVRRL
+296 TLHMRLIRSTRRL

-314 QRMDELGRW
+314 QRLDELGRW
-323 LTQRIQVKLR
+323 LVQRIRVRLR
-333 TSRDRVQRLSGVL
+333 ALLDRVERLSGML
-346 SALDPE
+346 AALDPA

-373 QNVQTGDAVRVK
+373 ESVQTGDAVRVK

>member
-1 MNGYSRIPGFP
+1 MGVRRVNAYG
-12 GAGGPLEIEV
+12 LEIEV
-22 YSVSQVTDFVARL
+22 YSVSQITDRVARL
-35 LQADTR
+35 LQADAV

-60 HMYLTLKDDASRL
+60 HMYMTLKDDASRL

-101 GVYRSGGEYQLYVDF
+101 GVYRSGGEYQLYIDF
-116 MEPAGLGALFLAFQ
+116 MEPAGFGGLFLAFQ
-130 QLKAKLEAQGLFDPA
+130 QLKARLEAEGLFDPA
-145 LKRSLPRFPKCIAV
+145 LKRSLPRFPKRIAV

-182 HIVVI
+182 NIVII

-198 SIVAAIERANAASGA
+198 SIVSSIEQANALA
-213 EGIVDID
+213 EAGGDDGVDV
-220 ALIVG
+220 LIVG

-248 SRIPV
+248 PRIPV

-286 DMGVY
+286 DIVVY
-291 LRQLD
+291 LRQVEVARA
-296 TLQTRLARSVRRL
+296 RLARSVRRL
-309 LDQRK
+309 IDQRR
-314 QRMDELGRW
+314 QRVDELRRW
-323 LTQRIQVKLR
+323 LVQKTQMKLR
-333 TSRDRVQRLSGVL
+333 ASRERVQRVVGVL
-346 SALDPE
+346 SALDPQ

-361 CRGPDGSILKDS
+361 CRGPDGAILKDS
-373 QNVQTGDAVRVK
+373 QSVRTGDAVSVR
-385 LGRGAIGCEVREREV
+385 LGRGAIGCEVREV
-400 VEG
+400 VHG

>member
-1 MNGYSRIPGFP
+1 MNAYG
-12 GAGGPLEIEV
+12 LEIEV
-22 YSVSQVTDFVARL
+22 YSVSQISDRVARL
-35 LQADTR
+35 LQADAV

-60 HMYLTLKDDASRL
+60 HMYMTLKDDASRL

-101 GVYRSGGEYQLYVDF
+101 GVYRSGGEYQLYIDF
-116 MEPAGLGALFLAFQ
+116 MEPAGLGGLFLAFQ
-130 QLKAKLEAQGLFDPA
+130 QLKARLEAEGLFDPA
-145 LKRSLPRFPKCIAV
+145 LKRSLPRFPKRIAV

-182 HIVVI
+182 NIVII

-198 SIVAAIERANAASGA
+198 SIASSIEQANALA
-213 EGIVDID
+213 EAGGDDGVDV
-220 ALIVG
+220 LIVG

-286 DMGVY
+286 DIVVY
-291 LRQLD
+291 LRQVEVARA
-296 TLQTRLARSVRRL
+296 RLARSVRRL
-309 LDQRK
+309 IDQRR
-314 QRMDELGRW
+314 QRVDELRRW
-323 LTQRIQVKLR
+323 LVQKTQMKLR
-333 TSRDRVQRLSGVL
+333 ASRERVQRVVGVL
-346 SALDPE
+346 SALDPQ

-361 CRGPDGSILKDS
+361 CRGPDGAILKDS
-373 QNVQTGDAVRVK
+373 QSVRTGDAVSVR
-385 LGRGAIGCEVREREV
+385 LGRGAIGCEVREV
-400 VEG
+400 VHG